1 MENINIVKL
10 IFQNVNVT
18 EMEQNLVIIK
28 RVNVHANQ
36 ELKVLFVIDVNLTIS
51 ISEILMDALNVIA
64 GE

>member
-36 ELKVLFVIDVNLTIS
+36 ELKVLFVIDVNLTIL
-51 ISEILMDALNVIA
+51 ISEIPMDVLNVTA
-64 GE
+64 GK

>member
-36 ELKVLFVIDVNLTIS
+36 ELKVRFVIDANLTIL
-51 ISEILMDALNVIA
+51 ISEIPMDVLNVIA
-64 GE
+64 GK